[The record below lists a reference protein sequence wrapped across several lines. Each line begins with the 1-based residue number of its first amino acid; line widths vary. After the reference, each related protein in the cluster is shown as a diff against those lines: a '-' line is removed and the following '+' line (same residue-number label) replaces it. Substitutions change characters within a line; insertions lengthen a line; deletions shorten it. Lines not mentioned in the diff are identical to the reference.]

1 MEGFFVIVILVS
13 RNIAYASPVLHD
25 FFMLATKLDEE
36 APGEDFPIIAVADEV
51 DGVNL
56 HF

>member
-1 MEGFFVIVILVS
+1 MEGLFVIVILVS
-13 RNIAYASPVLHD
+13 RNIADASPVLHD

-36 APGEDFPIIAVADEV
+36 ASSEDFPIIAVADEI